1 MKRLIVIGGA
11 TASGKTALA
20 IRLARELNTVIL
32 SADSRQF
39 YREMNIGTAKPSPE
53 ELALAKHYFIDSLS
67 ISEDYSVGNFE
78 QDALVVLDEVFQVK
92 DEAILVGGSGL
103 YLNAVCEGLDKFP
116 EISKETRSKVEIQ
129 NQTGG
134 LPWLQATL
142 QLLDPEYFDI
152 VDQQNPA
159 RLRRAIEVCL
169 ETGNTFTFYRKNNKS
184 PRSFT
189 PLYILLDIPREELY
203 TRIEARVDQML
214 EDGLEQEVE
223 SLLPY

>member
-103 YLNAVCEGLDKFP
+103 YLSAVCEGLDMHYMEKR
-116 EISKETRSKVEIQ
+116 ISE
-129 NQTGG
+129 
-134 LPWLQATL
+134 
-142 QLLDPEYFDI
+142 
-152 VDQQNPA
+152 
-159 RLRRAIEVCL
+159 
-169 ETGNTFTFYRKNNKS
+169 ETGDSHGVQDLENK
-184 PRSFT
+184 P
-189 PLYILLDIPREELY
+189 
-203 TRIEARVDQML
+203 
-214 EDGLEQEVE
+214 
-223 SLLPY
+223 